1 MSFTAPLAVL
11 TSSDTLKLITS
22 AAISVDWNAASQD
35 QPAMGAAYPIGPA
48 TQTAAG
54 NVATA
59 TTTTLVSPPASGS
72 VRNVSQLS
80 LTNRGAG
87 VQTVRV
93 VKDNG
98 TAYDLFPEAT
108 LNAGESLQFGSGT
121 WIKYNAA
128 GDPVVVTKSAPAG
141 GYSGRSIAL
150 LKIGTAAEAAGQ
162 FYCTSKDNG
171 FPGAWAPGTP
181 GVAGRAT
188 DGTTAADNGCIPW
201 QNASLGSVYA
211 TQFSMGSTVAH
222 MHFLF
227 DCLWVNTAI
236 AVTTTTSQTINSV
249 AFPARDLNGTVNGEG
264 VMVGILVTTATTNAG
279 AVTNT
284 TLSYTN
290 SDGTPGRTATI
301 ASFPIT
307 AVAGTIMWFQLQ
319 AGDRGVQSIQSI
331 TLGTSYGGG
340 AISLIAAR
348 WIVNVPGVAANIGA
362 SAFGMGQEPGVEL
375 FDGTCLLHCYLASAT
390 TATTSAGVVVLMEK

>member
-1 MSFTAPLAVL
+1 MAAPLTVL
-11 TSSDTLKLITS
+11 SSGDTLKVITG
-22 AAISVDWNAASQD
+22 AAVSLDWSVACQD
-35 QPAMGAAYPIGPA
+35 QPAGGAAYPVGPA
-48 TQTAAG
+48 TGTGVG
-54 NVATA
+54 NIATA
-59 TTTTLVSPPASGS
+59 TTTTLVAAPSANI
-72 VRNVSQLS
+72 VRYVSTLS
-80 LTNRGAG
+80 LTNRGASP
-87 VQTVRV
+87 QTATV

-98 TAYDLFPEAT
+98 TAYFQFPTVT
-108 LNAGESLQFGSGT
+108 LNAGESLQYTGNSWQKF
-121 WIKYNAA
+121 NAA
-128 GDPVVVTKSAPAG
+128 GDLIVAG
-141 GYSGRSIAL
+141 GTEGYNGRSVAL

-162 FYCTSKDNG
+162 FYCTSKDSG

-181 GVAGRAT
+181 GLAGRAT
-188 DGTTAADNGCIPW
+188 DGTQAADSGCIPW
-201 QNASLGSVYA
+201 QNASVGSIYA

-249 AFPARDLNGTVNGEG
+249 AFPARDLHGTVNGEG
-264 VMVGILVTTATTNAG
+264 VMIGILVATATTNAG

-284 TLSYTN
+284 TLNYTN
-290 SDGTPGRTATI
+290 SGGTPGRTATI

-348 WIVNVPGVAANIGA
+348 WIVNAPGVAANIGA
-362 SAFGMGQEPGVEL
+362 SAFGMAQEPGVKL

-390 TATTSAGVVVLMEK
+390 TATTSGGVLTLMEK